1 MSLAQ
6 FGFRMVTPAEEAAR
20 RRRIEACNHLAHAD
34 HTTIVYSSGY
44 ANILNAFEDWRNG
57 NVIVRCRKCG
67 GEWAAASVTQ
77 LGAQRIATNLR
88 AKCRG
93 RFLDAETKAQF
104 REWATAWDAV
114 ARSRT

>member
-20 RRRIEACNHLAHAD
+20 RRRIEACDHLAHAD
-34 HTTIVYSSGY
+34 HTTIVYSTHAG
-44 ANILNAFEDWRNG
+44 ILNGFDDWCTG
-57 NVIVRCRKCG
+57 TTIVRCRKCG

-77 LGAQRIATNLR
+77 LGARRIATNLR

-104 REWATAWDAV
+104 REWATAWDAI
-114 ARSRT
+114 ARSRS